1 MAVRL
6 SAFIITS
13 IIPMITGTAMVM
25 GAAMVMMITTITM
38 TKGACHK
45 LGLLPSPLAGEGWRG
60 DASDR
65 MPPSCPSPA
74 SGGGDAGAL
83 AFTCERSGGAMQ

>member
-25 GAAMVMMITTITM
+25 MITTITM

-45 LGLLPSPLAGEGWRG
+45 LGLLPPPLAGEGWRG
-60 DASDR
+60 GASDR
-65 MPPSCPSPA
+65 MPPSSPSPA
-74 SGGGDAGAL
+74 SGRGDAGAL
-83 AFTCERSGGAMQ
+83 AFACERSGGAMQ